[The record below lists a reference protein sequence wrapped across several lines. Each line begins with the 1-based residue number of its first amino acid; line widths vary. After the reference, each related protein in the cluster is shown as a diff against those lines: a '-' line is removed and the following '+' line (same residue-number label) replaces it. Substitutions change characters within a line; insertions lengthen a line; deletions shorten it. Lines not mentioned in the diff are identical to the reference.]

1 MTHSEARE
9 GVASPRQ
16 GEVVCRECHGP
27 VSLCRCGYESP
38 APSPAS
44 PTEERRVLAAWKPVT
59 SLEPAPWQVVL
70 CYRMDDLY
78 PVVAWRQDPQSEGR
92 NGEEAP
98 WMLEEGGAEDRSDR
112 EYPAAGGAGNGWTPE
127 FWMPLPDLPEEHFES
142 RRDRRRAAVVAVPP
156 GEE

>member
-44 PTEERRVLAAWKPVT
+44 PTEERRVLAKGWMAFHSGGKHDGRCACILYDRRDTCEAWFPVT
-59 SLEPAPWQVVL
+59 
-70 CYRMDDLY
+70 
-78 PVVAWRQDPQSEGR
+78 
-92 NGEEAP
+92 
-98 WMLEEGGAEDRSDR
+98 
-112 EYPAAGGAGNGWTPE
+112 E
-127 FWMPLPDLPEEHFES
+127 F
-142 RRDRRRAAVVAVPP
+142 RAVYVEVVAVPP